1 MGAGL
6 SCKRCVSQGF
16 SFGKRNPAS
25 PGAHVL
31 SWWSILSGEG
41 EGGCKEGR
49 LPFFFLVFVPFL
61 GCVKSILGP
70 LTSAEWQSTGKKL
83 GTCVFVRCLP
93 LPNVCAEQLAP
104 KFTISAKNVSGKES
118 VLLALH
124 WIICCCSVGMKVLQW
139 TVGQCWWGSSALFC
153 SGKYASWL
161 IEDALRRWDW
171 ICISWYPL
179 YCS

>member
-1 MGAGL
+1 MGRQTQHHLGL
-6 SCKRCVSQGF
+6 MFYSGGPF
-16 SFGKRNPAS
+16 SLVKVR
-25 PGAHVL
+25 GAVK
-31 SWWSILSGEG
+31 
-41 EGGCKEGR
+41 KEGF
-49 LPFFFLVFVPFL
+49 LFFFFFLVFVPFL

-70 LTSAEWQSTGKKL
+70 LTSAEWQSTGRKL

-104 KFTISAKNVSGKES
+104 TFTISAKNVSGKES

-179 YCS
+179 YGS